1 MKKLSLIICCLLMFF
16 IFQRDALAFS
26 CRVNGAQ
33 VSMGSNVNIPVN
45 ITLDKTKDEII
56 LFDLASYFI
65 CDGAV
70 GLGHQDAIRITPG
83 SASLHPSLVD
93 QGYTG
98 FIIDPIGA
106 KYDFSVLSNN
116 CIWPDSYCT
125 VYRSDTN
132 VSVPVKVKVGIKR
145 STVPNGNGVSINAG
159 TTLASFRVQQR
170 GAYRWGIGWGEN
182 YYTFNFNLK
191 SPFVMPAYTCN
202 VSNPNL
208 TVDLKP
214 VSAQQLRD
222 AGAGRYTEEKPFSF
236 ALTCEPETAV
246 DIKFEGT
253 TMAGYSDVLK
263 NTNSQTEAVGIQILH
278 KNTPVVYGQTIRTIN
293 SASSNESLD
302 FKAHYFYNGGQ
313 LNNGSVRS
321 LATVTFDY
329 K

>member
-1 MKKLSLIICCLLMFF
+1 MKNLLLVMGFFMLF
-16 IFQRDALAFS
+16 IFQRDAQAGFGCSLNGVALHAYGGAF
-26 CRVNGAQ
+26 N
-33 VSMGSNVNIPVN
+33 VSMDIPVDATVSKKGEEIMLFN
-45 ITLDKTKDEII
+45 LSPSLTCDGHAKDALRIMPNTATLDP
-56 LFDLASYFI
+56 L
-65 CDGAV
+65 
-70 GLGHQDAIRITPG
+70 
-83 SASLHPSLVD
+83 LVN

-98 FIIDPIGA
+98 FIIDPAGV
-106 KYDFSVLSNN
+106 KYNFSELSNK
-116 CIWPDSYCT
+116 CIWPDGHC
-125 VYRSDTN
+125 SDGRGN
-132 VSVPVKVKVGIKR
+132 SAIEVKVGIKR
-145 STVPNGNGVSINAG
+145 ASVTNTRGVSVPVG
-159 TTLASFRVQQR
+159 TTLAKFTVQQH
-170 GAYRWGIGWGEN
+170 GYYSWGLGWGSN
-182 YYTFNFNLK
+182 TYIMNFKLK

-236 ALTCEPETAV
+236 ALICEPETAV